1 MVRPVQ
7 QIEQEL
13 AALDR
18 SVIAIAIEFHE
29 TYGQYLAALG
39 KAVRQQLILASYH
52 LCTRGYPEQFLRLSL
67 SQRQDL
73 QQSLQHLAKQTQV
86 ELQEHLQTVQAF
98 TVLQRQLAE
107 VKDKARNRAEAKAK
121 ADVVTAIAAL
131 ELDEANLLVSQD
143 QLDQDQLDLDISGL
157 SEPDLADPE
166 PSELEPSE
174 LEAWEEA
181 EAAIAELD
189 MNPFSLIQEQ
199 VSDSSTSTE
208 DFIESATDG
217 SDLPIFP
224 KTIAQ
229 WQTDLE
235 RSIGQQM
242 QALSHAAN
250 RLLQQSKI
258 LPSRLPAP
266 VLEVAAKSDIAAE
279 TSASPPNLLNL
290 LVESEAGEEPTMT
303 QLLTIRLRLSE
314 IEFSDASIGVWRSKI
329 RSLTAQLN
337 KLGREYQKQQAEKA
351 IAQAETAWRASWFE
365 EP

>member
-18 SVIAIAIEFHE
+18 SVVAIAIEFHE
-29 TYGQYLAALG
+29 TYGQYLATLG

-52 LCTRGYPEQFLRLSL
+52 LCTRGYPAQFLRLSL

-73 QQSLQHLAKQTQV
+73 QQSLQHLAKQTQT
-86 ELQEHLQTVQAF
+86 EMQDHLQTVQAF
-98 TVLQRQLAE
+98 TVSQRQLAE
-107 VKDKARNRAEAKAK
+107 AKNKARDKAEAKAK
-121 ADVVTAIAAL
+121 ADVVSAIAAL
-131 ELDEANLLVSQD
+131 ELDEADLSVNHE
-143 QLDQDQLDLDISGL
+143 QLDLDISDS
-157 SEPDLADPE
+157 SEPE
-166 PSELEPSE
+166 SSE
-174 LEAWEEA
+174 LEAWEET

-199 VSDSSTSTE
+199 ALDSSTLTE
-208 DFIESATDG
+208 DFIESATD
-217 SDLPIFP
+217 SPEPPIFP

-229 WQTDLE
+229 WQADLE
-235 RSIGQQM
+235 RSIGQQL

-250 RLLQQSKI
+250 RLLQQAEI

-266 VLEVAAKSDIAAE
+266 VLEVAAKADIAAE

-290 LVESEAGEEPTMT
+290 LVESEAGEETTMT

-314 IEFSDASIGVWRSKI
+314 IEFSDASLGVWRSKI

-365 EP
+365 ES